1 MLKLKQNFQQARWRP
16 FRPLLLLTLAAASSA
31 IAADPKPAAILE
43 DMKRVADWQI
53 ENPSKHPLHD
63 WTQAPFF
70 LGLAALH
77 QVSGDARYLDSLD
90 GFGKALS
97 YGPGPRV
104 THADDHAVLQA
115 WLEIHRKD
123 KDPAKLKPSVSHF
136 DSIQKQLEKSPI
148 ASLTGGSFTWCWC
161 DALFMSPPVWAH
173 LSKITGDPKF
183 LAWAD
188 REWWT
193 TTDVLYDPTH
203 HLYYRDNRYFAKRT
217 PSGKKVFWARGNGW
231 VVGGLIHMLDQLP
244 ADHPSREHYLALY
257 HDMMHALVKLQNQD
271 GLWRTSLL
279 DPQDPRG
286 ESSGSSFFTYAMA
299 WGLNR
304 ELLPDTPFRPA
315 AMNGYQALAK
325 NIQAD
330 GMLGF
335 VQKIGEAPD
344 NQETGAKSTEVYG
357 SGAFLLAGA
366 EIIRLLDPSKR
377 RTDLASFQGV
387 KLPTALI
394 RSSPRTLARF
404 VPERLDDFAWEND
417 LVAFRTY
424 GPALR
429 PGPENSGIDCWFKR
443 VPYPVMDKWYIEDR
457 TRLPYGKIP
466 KPYHDDQGEGYDLY
480 KVGNTRGCGGIS
492 AWADGKLYNSD
503 TFVAQRV
510 LENSPQRVVFELDY
524 ASDFQGKTLRET
536 KRITLIMGQHF
547 FQADSRFT
555 IDGKA
560 AEVDVAIGLMPQVAG
575 TNANFSPESGI
586 MSLWET
592 MDGLGV
598 GTGVVIDPAR
608 VVKMLNHT
616 DADGQTQAL
625 CLARTDASGHI
636 RWFSGFGWEGRG
648 IITQAAEW
656 NKHLAQF
663 AGKFAKTPYLD
674 HSGDASFKTHTL
686 PIPAAAAK

>member
-1 MLKLKQNFQQARWRP
+1 
-16 FRPLLLLTLAAASSA
+16 
-31 IAADPKPAAILE
+31 
-43 DMKRVADWQI
+43 
-53 ENPSKHPLHD
+53 
-63 WTQAPFF
+63 
-70 LGLAALH
+70 
-77 QVSGDARYLDSLD
+77 
-90 GFGKALS
+90 
-97 YGPGPRV
+97 
-104 THADDHAVLQA
+104 
-115 WLEIHRKD
+115 
-123 KDPAKLKPSVSHF
+123 
-136 DSIQKQLEKSPI
+136 
-148 ASLTGGSFTWCWC
+148 
-161 DALFMSPPVWAH
+161 
-173 LSKITGDPKF
+173 
-183 LAWAD
+183 
-188 REWWT
+188 
-193 TTDVLYDPTH
+193 
-203 HLYYRDNRYFAKRT
+203 
-217 PSGKKVFWARGNGW
+217 
-231 VVGGLIHMLDQLP
+231 
-244 ADHPSREHYLALY
+244 
-257 HDMMHALVKLQNQD
+257 
-271 GLWRTSLL
+271 
-279 DPQDPRG
+279 
-286 ESSGSSFFTYAMA
+286 
-299 WGLNR
+299 
-304 ELLPDTPFRPA
+304 
-315 AMNGYQALAK
+315 
-325 NIQAD
+325 
-330 GMLGF
+330 
-335 VQKIGEAPD
+335 
-344 NQETGAKSTEVYG
+344 
-357 SGAFLLAGA
+357 
-366 EIIRLLDPSKR
+366 
-377 RTDLASFQGV
+377 
-387 KLPTALI
+387 
-394 RSSPRTLARF
+394 
-404 VPERLDDFAWEND
+404 
-417 LVAFRTY
+417 
-424 GPALR
+424 
-429 PGPENSGIDCWFKR
+429 
-443 VPYPVMDKWYIEDR
+443 MDKWYIEDR